1 MGNSKNLTRK
11 HTKKHTK
18 KHNKKQR
25 RTIKKRYEAKKY
37 IEIMNIAYKIMTS
50 SYGNVFDKDDYLM
63 LSYIKQG
70 IKKGW
75 KILKDKNIIKEVK
88 CNSLCMTMSILN
100 STLGQR
106 KKLDQ
111 LNIVQKLY
119 LFFISYLIDDSNLL
133 PKQVSLKHAIR
144 KIDMRIQNEKNK
156 LEKYEK
162 KKDNRNIKK
171 CNKYIEKQEES
182 KKQLIE
188 SNGENKD
195 GIGSAF
201 KLDVC
206 SSVDCQYLQ
215 EYKMEKG
222 QKWNE
227 TYSRFCL
234 NITEIFKGIVWLN
247 MYMIFNKTTKIKD
260 LSPSMEK
267 VETNLD
273 IRGLLKPVDIILIP
287 DSYIYESD
295 LFYEDNT
302 LDQARKRIVNDPNP
316 YLPLNKKYWVYTN
329 FNREKG
335 TIDKRKINMLENKHY
350 VAAVMSLPTECDWK
364 SPKELKEKQMYQ
376 NFQNFLQGKGPLPKL
391 KEISKRVRK
400 IGDEDRFDLQEN
412 IENSITL
419 HWVYI
424 HKDRLDDFIIDY
436 V

>member
-1 MGNSKNLTRK
+1 MK
-11 HTKKHTK
+11 TKKK
-18 KHNKKQR
+18 PKRKSKKQKKS
-25 RTIKKRYEAKKY
+25 IKNRNEARKY
-37 IEIMNIAYKIMTS
+37 IEIMNLAYKQITS
-50 SYGNVFDKDDYLM
+50 SFRDVFDKDDYLL

-100 STLGQR
+100 STLGNR
-106 KKLDQ
+106 KKLEQ
-111 LNIVQKLY
+111 LNPVQKLY

-133 PKQVSLKHAIR
+133 PKEVSLRHAIR
-144 KIDMRIQNEKNK
+144 KIDMRIQEKRNQ

-171 CNKYIEKQEES
+171 CNKYIEKQEVL

-188 SNGENKD
+188 SNGLNKE
-195 GIGSAF
+195 GITAAF

-206 SSVDCQYLQ
+206 SGVDCQYLQ

-227 TYSRFCL
+227 TYSKFCL

-247 MYMIFNKTTKIKD
+247 MYMVFNKTTKIKD
-260 LSPSMEK
+260 LSPSMK
-267 VETNLD
+267 NIETNLD
-273 IRGLLKPVDIILIP
+273 IRSSLKPVDIILIP

-295 LFYEDNT
+295 IFYEDHT
-302 LDQARKRIVNDPNP
+302 LDRARKRIVNDPNP
-316 YLPLNKKYWVYTN
+316 YAPLNKKYWVYTN
-329 FNREKG
+329 FNKQKG
-335 TIDKRKINMLENKHY
+335 TIDKRSIDRLENKHY
-350 VAAVMSLPTECDWK
+350 VAAIMSLPTECDWR
-364 SPKELKEKQMYQ
+364 SPQELKQKQMYK
-376 NFQNFLQGKGPLPKL
+376 NFQNFLKGTGPLPKL
-391 KEISKRVRK
+391 KEIYKNIRN
-400 IGDEDRFDLQEN
+400 IGDEERFDLQEN

-424 HKDRLDDFIIDY
+424 HKERLGEFIVEY